1 MQNQTLDNPGAAAE
15 GRDSDDERG
24 RTYNYLRLSMI
35 AVIVALFI
43 SLAFEWYSA
52 KRCFLTSVSAYYH
65 TPVRAVFVGALIAI
79 GVSMVALWSANALA
93 DAALNLAGLLAPVV
107 AFVPAQI
114 DTRCGI
120 QSANVV
126 RQPEPA
132 QQGAPAVRDAAH
144 EAIVNNM
151 RTVLVVV
158 LVGLVLVGALRSLR
172 PWSGAVTRRRWW
184 TYLISYLV
192 AWAVWIVG
200 GLLFWKSDAFERRAH
215 FFAAVAF
222 FVCVIVVV
230 GASAYERI
238 KNDSPSDGKRNPV
251 LHAIPKYQ
259 YVGIGLAMIASAVVI
274 ALLLR
279 DWDHWILLL
288 EAILIGLFGVFWG
301 LQTIE
306 HWASLPPAAPPGGDL
321 PALNTKAPVVQQ
333 PAPVTVDGE
342 VANPAS

>member
-1 MQNQTLDNPGAAAE
+1 MANQTLDNPGAAAD

-93 DAALNLAGLLAPVV
+93 DVALNLAGLLAPVV

-126 RQPEPA
+126 RQPE
-132 QQGAPAVRDAAH
+132 GAPAVRDAAH

-158 LVGLVLVGALRSLR
+158 LVGLVLVAALRNLR
-172 PWSGAVTRRRWW
+172 PWSGAATPRRRW

-200 GLLFWKSDAFERRAH
+200 GLLFWKSDGFERRAH
-215 FFAAVAF
+215 FSAAVAF

-230 GASAYERI
+230 SASAYERI
-238 KNDSPSDGKRNPV
+238 KKDSPSDGEQNRV

-259 YVGIGLAMIASAVVI
+259 YVVIGFAMVTSALVLALFFRS
-274 ALLLR
+274 
-279 DWDHWILLL
+279 WDHWILLL

-301 LQTIE
+301 LQTKE
-306 HWASLPPAAPPGGDL
+306 HWASLPPAALPGGDL
-321 PALNTKAPVVQQ
+321 PALNTEVPVVQP
-333 PAPVTVDGE
+333 PAPATVDGE